1 MYAKNV
7 SLRKRVQRRLEL
19 YIVLRASETLSPGTN
34 RNAGQEGK
42 GSRAQK
48 KTKEKPQF
56 SKLSCFVTSTPAALL
71 SGVLHRLRS

>member
-48 KTKEKPQF
+48 PKEKPQF